1 MRVIDKKTSR
11 GYKAAHDRLQC
22 KGKAPLMNCPWQGGF
37 QSRPRND
44 LRIQEP
50 KVQMGE
56 VNVTF
61 KEPVHR
67 IIDRIKNKPYFQ

>member
-1 MRVIDKKTSR
+1 
-11 GYKAAHDRLQC
+11 
-22 KGKAPLMNCPWQGGF
+22 MNCPWQGGF